1 MITIDELRARVDQEF
16 EQVLADLESLVRI
29 PSVSAASFDQSTL
42 DESAAA
48 VAALFAGAGVQ
59 ARVTSSETPDGK
71 PGRPAVLGH
80 REGEDGAPVVLL
92 YAHHDVQPAGEPE
105 TWDQE
110 DPFEPVVRGD
120 RMFGRGAAD
129 DKAGVVAHLGAIRAL
144 GEHLR
149 AGVRV
154 FIEGEE
160 EVGSP
165 SFVPFLREHHAD
177 LAADLALVLDSTNW
191 KVGTP
196 ALTTTLRG
204 LVEAQVE
211 VRVLEHAVHSGMFGG
226 PILDAPTLMC
236 RLLATLHDEE
246 GNVAIEGLTGYDDAA
261 LEYPEEDFRRDAG
274 VLPGVEL
281 AGSGSLASRLWTRP
295 ALSVIGFDSTSVAQR
310 SNTIQPSCRAAL
322 SLRIAPGEDPA
333 RAYSLLEQHLVAHA
347 PRGASVEL
355 VQGELGP
362 AFRSPE
368 DSDSM
373 RLARWALTTAW
384 GTNAV
389 ETGVGGS
396 IPFIADLAAEFP
408 GAEVLVTGIE
418 DPDSRAHSGNESIH
432 LGELRGAMFA
442 EALMLAR
449 LSGTLAE
456 DPGVGG
462 R

>member
-1 MITIDELRARVDQEF
+1 MITLEQLRARVDEEF
-16 EQVLADLESLVRI
+16 DRVLEDLKALVRI

-48 VAALFAGAGVQ
+48 VAELFRGAGVDT
-59 ARVTSSETPDGK
+59 RVTSSPTPDGK
-71 PGRPAVLGH
+71 PGRPAVLG
-80 REGEDGAPVVLL
+80 RRDGEEGAPVVLL
-92 YAHHDVQPAGEPE
+92 YAHHDVQPPGEPE

-110 DPFEPVVRGD
+110 DPFEPEVRGE
-120 RMFGRGAAD
+120 RMFGRGSAD

-154 FIEGEE
+154 YIEGEE

-165 SFVPFLREHHAD
+165 SFVPFLREHHED

-211 VRVLEHAVHSGMFGG
+211 VRVLDHAVHSGMFGG
-226 PILDAPTLMC
+226 PVLDAPTLMC
-236 RLLATLHDEE
+236 RLLATLHDDQ
-246 GNVAIEGLTGYDDAA
+246 GNVAVDGLAGYDEAA
-261 LEYPEEDFRRDAG
+261 LDYPEEDYRRDAG
-274 VLPGVEL
+274 VLDGVQL
-281 AGSGSLASRLWTRP
+281 AGSGSLASRIWTRP
-295 ALSVIGFDSTSVAQR
+295 ALSIVGFDSTSVAQR
-310 SNTIQPSCRAAL
+310 SNTIQPTCRAAL

-333 RAYSLLEQHLVAHA
+333 RAYELLEAHLKANAPFGAH
-347 PRGASVEL
+347 VEV

-362 AFRSPE
+362 AFRSPA
-368 DSDSM
+368 DSEAM
-373 RLARWALTTAW
+373 RLAHWALTTAW
-384 GTNAV
+384 GTESV

-408 GAEVLVTGIE
+408 QAEVLVTGIE

-449 LSGTLAE
+449 LSGTLDEA
-456 DPGVGG
+456 
-462 R
+462 